1 MGNSKIK
8 DFKIDNFLK
17 YENDIIIS
25 PINSELDKKACE
37 EEKSKLKLVK
47 KHNKEKQ
54 DSHLIDDSMLDHF
67 FLRALEKDARIE
79 IIKEMSLYYAKQGV
93 TIFKEGSPSGFF
105 YLLRQGN
112 CDIYLKG
119 KKIKTLQK
127 GDFFG
132 DTSLIYN
139 TNRDYTVI
147 ATSDSFLWT
156 MEKRNFKKIV
166 EHITHI
172 TYDDNSKSVQNLPI
186 FSILTHAQKTKIINN
201 IFRETRYANQPIYN
215 IDDVS
220 NAIYVVKDGKVAIKY
235 KDEVV
240 KMAIEGDFF
249 GELSVLGLTNRFTE
263 AIATVK
269 THLYS
274 VSTFTL
280 QKLYGENYRSILLL
294 SLIKTAFCQT
304 RNFQNINLKFVDDI
318 FHLFKFIFCEN
329 EKIIIKKEIGRASC
343 RERV

>member
-79 IIKEMSLYYAKQGV
+79 IIKEMSLYYAKQGL
-93 TIFKEGSPSGFF
+93 TIFKEGAPSGFF

-127 GDFFG
+127 GDCFG

-147 ATSDSFLWT
+147 ASTDSFFWT

-201 IFRETRYANQPIYN
+201 IFRETRYENQPIYN
-215 IDDVS
+215 IDNVA

-274 VSTFTL
+274 VSTL
-280 QKLYGENYRSILLL
+280 LYKNYM
-294 SLIKTAFCQT
+294 
-304 RNFQNINLKFVDDI
+304 V
-318 FHLFKFIFCEN
+318 
-329 EKIIIKKEIGRASC
+329 KIIEVFYC
-343 RERV
+343 YL